1 MSYKRKNKSSRNDP
15 LSQPSKTD
23 RGANYF
29 KTSDDVLEEM
39 NEDRNRIDEHQA
51 ANPEEYDSLGR
62 LKPVKMRV
70 AQKQMQMA
78 REAQDIYGGLPRT
91 RAKRWR
97 NQQNYRNNLFILEAE
112 SGAQVRPTMRMTIPA
127 LMDCHLDNAIHRFS
141 ELVHDLTALKKLKV
155 GKMTNQRTRVML
167 MRSAIYHTHCKLKFD
182 ADGYKD
188 TVAEDF
194 VPQND

>member
-1 MSYKRKNKSSRNDP
+1 MSYKNRNKTSKRDS
-15 LSQPSKTD
+15 LSQPSKTE
-23 RGANYF
+23 RGTNYF

-39 NEDRNRIDEHQA
+39 NEDRNRVDEHQA
-51 ANPEEYDSLGR
+51 KNPEEYDSLGR
-62 LKPVKMRV
+62 LKPVKMTV
-70 AQKQMQMA
+70 AQKHMQIA

-112 SGAQVRPTMRMTIPA
+112 SGSQMRPTMRMTIPA
-127 LMDCHLDNAIHRFS
+127 LLDCHLDNAIHRFS
-141 ELVHDLTALKKLKV
+141 ELVQDLKALKKLKV
-155 GKMTNQRTRVML
+155 GKMTNQRTRIML